1 MGHGEKLTPRVNILP
16 EHYICGLFGGF
27 PIFENLVLECANTY
41 PFTICFA
48 KNDLI
53 CGNKR

>member
-1 MGHGEKLTPRVNILP
+1 MGHGKKLTPRVNILP

-53 CGNKR
+53 CGDKR